1 MSTIE
6 KDANGFSLPNGLDVA
21 CISPHLGFKYS
32 SNLHA
37 FLVKHASQGRLAR
50 VFVDNEG
57 VEFLGFIDDTDQ
69 LIGARLSQVLSMGR
83 KVSVVS
89 YYSLGALVERT
100 AFWAEYLADGRCAID
115 RAHVM
120 PYVGSDTR
128 WHTAGDCRSCTWC
141 NKVTQKLRRWTETK
155 VVEHEAWENQNA
167 VPATAEQ

>member
-1 MSTIE
+1 MSTLE
-6 KDANGFSLPNGLDVA
+6 KDANGYSLPNGLDVA
-21 CISPHLGFKYS
+21 SISPHLGFKYS

-50 VFVDNEG
+50 VFVDNTG

-69 LIGARLSQVLSMGR
+69 FIGVRLSQVLSMGR
-83 KVSVVS
+83 KASVVS
-89 YYSLGALVERT
+89 YCALGALTERT

-120 PYVGSDTR
+120 PYVGSETR
-128 WHTAGDCRSCTWC
+128 WHTHGDGRSCVWC

-155 VVEHEAWENQNA
+155 VVEHEAWENQSA
-167 VPATAEQ
+167 VATTDEQ